1 LQSHTT
7 YTCGED
13 GHIRAWKLAGE
24 DETMQFGDETES
36 TMKKLKSGKEKRK
49 EKKEKRKHDGDD
61 EARKAR
67 YKPY

>member
-1 LQSHTT
+1 
-7 YTCGED
+7 
-13 GHIRAWKLAGE
+13 
-24 DETMQFGDETES
+24 MQFGDEAES
-36 TMKKLKSGKEKRK
+36 TTKKLKSGKEKRK